1 MTVHCINGWVVGPGH
16 HFCYLPSTGPQA
28 PFQSFLQFLL
38 GAQPP
43 SLRRGFLCLPR
54 SRTGLTSE
62 ASPGQRLQL
71 RELETL

>member
-1 MTVHCINGWVVGPGH
+1 MTVHCINGWVVGPWH

-28 PFQSFLQFLL
+28 PFQSFLQLPL